1 MEKENQKSSVENM
14 EEKQNESEPIVN
26 HKTGQTKSQL
36 LANLPVPGPGRT
48 PDTQEQKDK
57 KKAIKQLVAEYKQ
70 SLADALPL
78 VSPALIAK
86 AISGD
91 VSAIR
96 ELNDV
101 IVEKATKK
109 QDITSAGK
117 PIVPIMGGLTQTET
131 EDVSEDE
138 SI

>member
-1 MEKENQKSSVENM
+1 M
-14 EEKQNESEPIVN
+14 
-26 HKTGQTKSQL
+26 
-36 LANLPVPGPGRT
+36 ANLPVPGPGRT